1 MRNVQIVKQDAFF
14 DTERCNYFRDWHKQ
28 ANLTGTTTA
37 GETAA
42 TIKLCMK
49 MNELLQYSPF

>member
-1 MRNVQIVKQDAFF
+1 MLFF